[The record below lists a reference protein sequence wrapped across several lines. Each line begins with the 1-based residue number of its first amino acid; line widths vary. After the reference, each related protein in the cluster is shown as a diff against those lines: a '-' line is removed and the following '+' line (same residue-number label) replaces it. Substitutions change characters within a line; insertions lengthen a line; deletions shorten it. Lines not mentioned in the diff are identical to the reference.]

1 MKVAIIGLGY
11 VGIPLACLCAK
22 KGHIVYGIDLD
33 KNKVDII
40 NSGKSPIKDERLERD
55 IPELKGRIIASTDE
69 KNINLADIVLITV
82 PTPVDNDNNPDLSF
96 VQSATEMISRNIK
109 RGQIIVLESTVSPG
123 TVAHF
128 MKPILEKSG
137 LKAGVDFYLG
147 HSPERVDPGNKKW
160 TIENT
165 PKVIGAL
172 SETGLQK
179 IEDFYKTIITG
190 GVVRVSSVET
200 AEVTKIVENAF
211 RDVNIAFV
219 NELAKSFDH
228 IGIDITEVIR
238 AASTKPYAFMAHY
251 PGCGV
256 GGHCIAVD
264 PYYLIKLAHGVGF
277 EHDFLNMARKVNED
291 MPYYTVSLVSES
303 LNEIGKSIKGTNI
316 TVLGL
321 AYKKDVD
328 DTRNSPAKKI
338 IKKLEEMG
346 ANIKTYDPFVK
357 SSDAKDLKSALEN
370 TECIVICTDHTE
382 FKNMDPSVLK
392 EAGIK
397 IIVDGRNIL
406 DKKKIQELGIIYS
419 GIGR

>member
-147 HSPERVDPGNKKW
+147 HSPERVDPGNKKG

-165 PKVIGAL
+165 PKVSGAL